1 MIIIIIFIC
10 NDNNN
15 INYIAWQIDILPNY
29 GRLPFNL
36 DFFTECLNLSPLL
49 RYLEATVSTCNTGN
63 DIDSYDDDND
73 DSNNNY
79 NDNNNK
85 HDGDKFREY
94 DDHDDNNDKSK
105 STANVLTTTKLQQK
119 FHKLTSSLCELL
131 DDYGLVSYL
140 PMSIEDGSMVGRVL
154 AATDN
159 ANGYR

>member
-1 MIIIIIFIC
+1 M
-10 NDNNN
+10 
-15 INYIAWQIDILPNY
+15 
-29 GRLPFNL
+29 
-36 DFFTECLNLSPLL
+36 NLSPLL

-63 DIDSYDDDND
+63 DIDSYDND
-73 DSNNNY
+73 DDDDDSNNY

-94 DDHDDNNDKSK
+94 DVHDDNKDKSK

>member
-1 MIIIIIFIC
+1 
-10 NDNNN
+10 
-15 INYIAWQIDILPNY
+15 
-29 GRLPFNL
+29 
-36 DFFTECLNLSPLL
+36 LNLSPLL
-49 RYLEATVSTCNTGN
+49 RYLEATVSTGY
-63 DIDSYDDDND
+63 DIDSYDNDDDDDD

-79 NDNNNK
+79 NDTNNK

-94 DDHDDNNDKSK
+94 DVHDDNYDKSKSTANVLNHDDNNDKSK

>member
-1 MIIIIIFIC
+1 
-10 NDNNN
+10 
-15 INYIAWQIDILPNY
+15 
-29 GRLPFNL
+29 
-36 DFFTECLNLSPLL
+36 LNLSPLL
-49 RYLEATVSTCNTGN
+49 RYLEVTVSTSNTDN
-63 DIDSYDDDND
+63 DIDSYDDDD
-73 DSNNNY
+73 DSSDN
-79 NDNNNK
+79 NNNK

-94 DDHDDNNDKSK
+94 GDDDGDHDDNNDNNNRNGNKNK
-105 STANVLTTTKLQQK
+105 STAKLLTTTKLQQK